1 MWTDGDQSLKNLL
14 TKLKATTF
22 AISTILTMAPGSIAG
37 PISFTPNG
45 ISNCGAIK
53 GEVNVKSLGNLPIK
67 NGVATING
75 RVITLKAASDY
86 TDSPQTVLVGSVLR
100 SEANPTSSPPS
111 VTGLALFLLGDWVE
125 QIDDPTNPDIIFRS
139 NGQLQGRIIGI
150 ENDCIALRR
159 ADGKQEAVPL
169 NSILY
174 LRSPRVFVFKID
186 LRTTQA
192 LEKDSAF
199 QAISHDASF
208 RPTAAA
214 RSMSGSIIPEKAA
227 QQQQN
232 SALGNLS
239 GAKTATPMSI
249 FEDEADSGFQPSFG
263 LPKKNKMMLPP
274 GVTFD

>member
-1 MWTDGDQSLKNLL
+1 MNMQQKLQAAIFSVSLMAAPMP
-14 TKLKATTF
+14 AT
-22 AISTILTMAPGSIAG
+22 LAG

-53 GEVNVKSLGNLPIK
+53 GEVKVNALGGLSVK

-75 RVITLKAASDY
+75 RVITLKACSEY
-86 TDSPQTVLVGSVLR
+86 TDTPQTVLIGSVLR

-111 VTGLALFLLGDWVE
+111 VTGLALFLLGDWIE
-125 QIDDPTNPDIIFRS
+125 QVDDPTNPDVIFRS
-139 NGQLQGRIIGI
+139 NGQIQGRIIGI
-150 ENDCIALRR
+150 ENDALAMKR

-186 LRTTQA
+186 LRTKDA

-199 QAISHDASF
+199 QAIAHDASF

-214 RSMSGSIIPEKAA
+214 RSMSGSVIPEKAA
-227 QQQQN
+227 QEQHT
-232 SALGNLS
+232 LGNPSGTKAITPLS
-239 GAKTATPMSI
+239 V
-249 FEDEADSGFQPSFG
+249 FDDEEAAPAQPNFG
-263 LPKKNKMMLPP
+263 QPARKHSRMTLPP
-274 GVTFD
+274 GLSFE

>member
-1 MWTDGDQSLKNLL
+1 MLTQRKIQAAVFSISLLMTLL
-14 TKLKATTF
+14 PC
-22 AISTILTMAPGSIAG
+22 SVAG

-53 GEVNVKSLGNLPIK
+53 GEVNVKALGSLSVRS
-67 NGVATING
+67 GVATING
-75 RVITLKAASDY
+75 RVITLKACSEF
-86 TDSPQTVLVGSVLR
+86 TETPQTVLVGSILR

-111 VTGLALFLLGDWVE
+111 VTGLALFLLGDWIE
-125 QIDDPTNPDIIFRS
+125 QIDDPSNPDLIFRS

-150 ENDCIALRR
+150 ENDSIALRR
-159 ADGKQEAVPL
+159 ADGKQESVPL

-186 LRTTQA
+186 LRTKDA

-199 QAISHDASF
+199 QALAHDASF

-214 RSMSGSIIPEKAA
+214 RSMSGSVIPEKAA
-227 QQQQN
+227 QEQQN

-239 GAKTATPMSI
+239 GAKTATPLSV
-249 FEDEADSGFQPSFG
+249 FEDDSDSGFQPSFG
-263 LPKKNKMMLPP
+263 IPAKKPP
-274 GVTFD
+274 RMTMPAGMSFE